1 MIYIIF
7 LIPIMMIII
16 GYFMYKH
23 PPKKIN
29 HIVGYRTS
37 KSMKNKRNWIKANKM
52 CGILWLKI
60 GIVTFVLSVIL
71 FILNSLKILNF
82 TDNLLTIITIIQTL
96 IIILPIPFIEKR
108 LGDK

>member
-37 KSMKNKRNWIKANKM
+37 KSMKNK
-52 CGILWLKI
+52 KI
-60 GIVTFVLSVIL
+60 G
-71 FILNSLKILNF
+71 LK
-82 TDNLLTIITIIQTL
+82 
-96 IIILPIPFIEKR
+96 PIKCVDYY
-108 LGDK
+108 G